1 MRLTRRKPKSK
12 IPIIILCILIIVLI
26 IFCIGYFLLKEPL
39 SDKNIE
45 LYRSETE
52 QDDLTDQGEDTKDDI
67 EQNEKDNP
75 YINIQLATAG
85 DIMFHDDQLA
95 SAYDEQTKTYDFT
108 PFFQDVKNILS
119 TADLTIANFETTTAG
134 PDKAYTGYPQ
144 FNSPDEVVDAIKDA
158 GVDVLTTV
166 NNHSLDTGSDGLKR
180 TVKTIQERGIDTVG
194 TYAKKPSS
202 RVLIKEV
209 EGIKFAIIAY
219 TESTNGFDAN
229 YPPDELDSMLNLME
243 KDKIIADIE
252 EAKQLS
258 ADFIISYMHWGVEY
272 ATEPNEKQIE
282 FAEMMAEAGVDL
294 ILGSHPHV
302 IQKSDIIRTDEK
314 DTFVIYSMG
323 NFISNQRQ
331 ETLGDGYE
339 LTEDGII
346 LLFDIQ
352 KNVETKETTI
362 KHVEYIPTWVYR
374 HQKPTTEAYDYR
386 ILPID
391 DFLQS
396 DEIDEQYKQRME
408 RSKSSTVSKM
418 IESPFEN

>member
-67 EQNEKDNP
+67 DQNEKDNP

-202 RVLIKEV
+202 RVLIKEI

-219 TESTNGFDAN
+219 TESTNG
-229 YPPDELDSMLNLME
+229 Y
-243 KDKIIADIE
+243 
-252 EAKQLS
+252 
-258 ADFIISYMHWGVEY
+258 
-272 ATEPNEKQIE
+272 
-282 FAEMMAEAGVDL
+282 
-294 ILGSHPHV
+294 
-302 IQKSDIIRTDEK
+302 
-314 DTFVIYSMG
+314 
-323 NFISNQRQ
+323 
-331 ETLGDGYE
+331 
-339 LTEDGII
+339 
-346 LLFDIQ
+346 
-352 KNVETKETTI
+352 
-362 KHVEYIPTWVYR
+362 
-374 HQKPTTEAYDYR
+374 
-386 ILPID
+386 
-391 DFLQS
+391 
-396 DEIDEQYKQRME
+396 
-408 RSKSSTVSKM
+408 
-418 IESPFEN
+418 